1 MPTTAP
7 TFTIAELVYEPMCSS
22 LDPADRAL
30 WIGEAIQ
37 RAAALED
44 EVANLRER
52 VAELEG
58 TEEEHRKCDDLHEE
72 IKEECDEVK
81 KERDQLKTDLAERDQ
96 TIADLEGRATNPDA
110 AAASG
115 AALDMLRD
123 LVAAFETSRIG
134 KMAKVG
140 SLVVIA
146 PGGSVAEALGAL
158 VAKAKAL
165 VNAEVA
171 P

>member
-30 WIGEAIQ
+30 WISEAIA
-37 RAAALED
+37 RAAELEG

-58 TEEEHRKCDDLHEE
+58 TEEEHRKCD
-72 IKEECDEVK
+72 
-81 KERDQLKTDLAERDQ
+81 
-96 TIADLEGRATNPDA
+96 PDA

>member
-1 MPTTAP
+1 MSAAP

-22 LDPADRAL
+22 LDPIDRAL
-30 WIGEAIQ
+30 WISDSIQ
-37 RAAALED
+37 CAVALED
-44 EVANLRER
+44 EVADLRER
-52 VAELEG
+52 VAELEE
-58 TEEEHRKCDDLHEE
+58 TEEEHRKCDDLYEE
-72 IKEECDEVK
+72 IEKECDEVK
-81 KERDQLKTDLAERDQ
+81 KERDRLKTDLAERDQ
-96 TIADLEGRATNPDA
+96 TIADLEGRATNLDA

-123 LVAAFETSRIG
+123 LVAAFEASRIG

-165 VNAEVA
+165 VSAEVA